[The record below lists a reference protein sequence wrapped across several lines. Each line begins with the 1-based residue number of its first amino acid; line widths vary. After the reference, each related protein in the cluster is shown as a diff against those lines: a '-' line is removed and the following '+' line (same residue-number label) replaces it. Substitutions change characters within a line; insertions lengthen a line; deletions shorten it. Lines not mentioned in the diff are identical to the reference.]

1 MNKDR
6 RIVLYNP
13 QPDATLKTAELPLAL
28 LCISSIPFQQGYDI
42 RIISHH
48 SENSPIDEQINR
60 ECAGALCVGV
70 TAFTGNQIKDGLM
83 ISRVVKNAYPEL
95 PVVWG
100 GWHPSLMPMQTIADP
115 HIDIVVKGQGERTFS
130 ELVDALYQGKSL
142 KDIEGLVFKEGD
154 KIHSNPDRKLE
165 DLNNFPPVPFEIVD
179 IEKYVVNY
187 SGIGS
192 RSILYRSSH
201 GCPFRC
207 GFCSE
212 SVVNKSR
219 WFGLK
224 AQRVLDDFEKLHKKY
239 NINGIIPVDSNFFVD
254 KKRVREICQGILE
267 RKLKICWG
275 NVDGR
280 TNHLIK
286 FEDELWM
293 LMKKSGCRIIL
304 AGAESGDQSTLEL
317 IQKKTTVEDTY
328 RLMEKCHQ
336 YNMKVIFSCMIGF
349 PRKNM
354 NREENIKEVDKEIAA
369 AIKMI
374 DQLNSIEPQW
384 IQLFNYLPYPG
395 TALYDDAVKCG
406 FKEPESLE
414 AWGVFNFHEKK
425 NPWVEER
432 QVKFVNMLAYYILKF
447 LNPYA
452 DVLPDVLAKK
462 YLRPLGWAGVKFFKI
477 TVTLR
482 WRYKFFHFPLDYWLY
497 EFIRK
502 QQRLF

>member
-1 MNKDR
+1 MKFFIDR
-6 RIVLYNP
+6 TSARLF
-13 QPDATLKTAELPLAL
+13 L
-28 LCISSIPFQQGYDI
+28 F
-42 RIISHH
+42 
-48 SENSPIDEQINR
+48 
-60 ECAGALCVGV
+60 
-70 TAFTGNQIKDGLM
+70 F
-83 ISRVVKNAYPEL
+83 
-95 PVVWG
+95 
-100 GWHPSLMPMQTIADP
+100 
-115 HIDIVVKGQGERTFS
+115 
-130 ELVDALYQGKSL
+130 
-142 KDIEGLVFKEGD
+142 
-154 KIHSNPDRKLE
+154 
-165 DLNNFPPVPFEIVD
+165 
-179 IEKYVVNY
+179 
-187 SGIGS
+187 
-192 RSILYRSSH
+192 
-201 GCPFRC
+201 
-207 GFCSE
+207 
-212 SVVNKSR
+212 
-219 WFGLK
+219 
-224 AQRVLDDFEKLHKKY
+224 Y

-293 LMKKSGCRIIL
+293 LVKKSGCRIIL

-447 LNPYA
+447 LNPYVA
-452 DVLPDVLAKK
+452 AKEGK
-462 YLRPLGWAGVKFFKI
+462 IDKVIDPKETRVQLINALEMLLSKREKRPSKKHGNI
-477 TVTLR
+477 
-482 WRYKFFHFPLDYWLY
+482 PL
-497 EFIRK
+497 
-502 QQRLF
+502 